1 MHHGVYKLARSDSR
15 QSQLRMQVISI
26 DVGHLGLLTWGRY
39 YRAAAGA
46 IVVYDISNSE
56 SFEHV

>member
-1 MHHGVYKLARSDSR
+1 
-15 QSQLRMQVISI
+15 MQVISI